1 MLRLRER
8 WNQRKRA
15 WWSVVA
21 CGGVWWCMVVYGGV
35 CRRVVVVLCFVV
47 GDEAAEVGL
56 QMFVGG

>member
-1 MLRLRER
+1 MRGGP
-8 WNQRKRA
+8 
-15 WWSVVA
+15 WWRV
-21 CGGVWWCMVVYGGV
+21 VVYGGV